1 MYTVSQAY
9 QTAESR
15 AVKQFKIKGKCC
27 GKDYTDADILQGS
40 FTVSNQCSSPSELT
54 LGAVYVGQL
63 SATFINSLDIT
74 RNAWAG
80 GTITVSVGLKLA
92 NGHYEYI
99 PMGTYTIAEAKHARS
114 GVEVVAYD
122 NMSLFDKSITFDTSY
137 GTVYELLTAF
147 CLECGVTLGMTEEE
161 VEALPNGTRTLGI
174 YQDNDCETYRDLLSY
189 LAAVCGCFATMD
201 RSGHLVLRLFTGES
215 VDTFDNTERFSGCK
229 FSDYKTSYAGV
240 KVTNAEAGGI
250 DVYTNANRGVLLD
263 LGQNPFMQYGLGETL
278 EEIGNEIA
286 AAIEDIVYTPF
297 EATVL
302 CGAEF
307 DLGDVLIM
315 TAGTAG
321 AESTCIIQS
330 LTWTFGKGCSI
341 KGVGSNPDVGSARSK
356 YDKAIS
362 GMRKTDANEIKY
374 YTFTNASPYELADG
388 DSLMIMYIN
397 FATVKAGYVVF
408 QCEIHAEVSGEIT
421 FKYKL
426 NSADLDFVPI
436 EQFTVSKD
444 NHIISLFY
452 PFTSQNNMS
461 YELELYAEMSGGTCS
476 IAARDIRALLWGQ
489 GLAASDTWTGVLHLE
504 DEFEGIVLEDIV
516 LTAVAD
522 TLALDADS
530 PTTETFADTFGTIR
544 LSDIEFLK
552 NFRAAVYFNRDPAIF
567 YTWDGFGEEC
577 SDWDDAKARFDW

>member
-161 VEALPNGTRTLGI
+161 VEALPNGARTLGI

-201 RSGHLVLRLFTGES
+201 RSGHLVLKLFTGES

-250 DVYTNANRGVLLD
+250 DVYTNANRGVMLD
-263 LGQNPFMQYGLGETL
+263 LGENPFMQYGLDETL
-278 EEIGNEIA
+278 DEIGSEVA
-286 AAIEDIVYTPF
+286 GAVEDIVYTPF
-297 EATVL
+297 EATLL
-302 CGAEF
+302 CGVEY
-307 DLGDVLIM
+307 DLGDVLTM
-315 TAGTAG
+315 TDGTAG
-321 AESTCIIQS
+321 EESTCIIQS
-330 LTWTFGKGCSI
+330 LTWTFGRGCSI

-362 GMRKTDANEIKY
+362 GMRRSDGNEIKY
-374 YTFTNASPYELADG
+374 YTFTNAEPYDLDDG
-388 DSLMIMYIN
+388 ESAMILYIN
-397 FATVKAGYVVF
+397 FSTVKAGYVVF

-426 NSADLDFVPI
+426 NSADLDFIPI
-436 EQFTVSKD
+436 EQFTSSKD
-444 NHIISLFY
+444 NHIVSLFY
-452 PFTSQNNMS
+452 PFTSQNNTS
-461 YELELYAEMSGGTCS
+461 YELELWAEMDGGACR
-476 IAARDIRALLWGQ
+476 IDARDIRALLWGQ
-489 GLAASDTWTGVLHLE
+489 GLAASDTWTGIIRLE
-504 DEFEGIVLEDIV
+504 DEIEAIALENVSIG
-516 LTAVAD
+516 TIAD
-522 TLALDADS
+522 VLALDADT
-530 PTTETFADTFGTIR
+530 PTSIT
-544 LSDIEFLK
+544 LSDAPGIIALGDMLMRSFD
-552 NFRAAVYFNRDPAIF
+552 AAIQFNRDPASVH
-567 YTWDGFGEEC
+567 TWGQFKDIA
-577 SDWDDAKARFDW
+577 SDWQDAKDNYYW